1 MIEAA
6 PGLKR
11 IIRQALE
18 EDLGSGDPTTDAVVD
33 PAQSGTGA
41 LTAGEDLVLSGLD
54 VFESIFRELEP
65 EMVFETLYSEG
76 DRVPS
81 GSCIC
86 RLRGRFSSMLKGERT
101 ALNFIQR
108 MSGIATL
115 TRRFV
120 QAAGRSTVRIL
131 DTRKTAPGLR
141 WLDKRAVRAGGG
153 ANHRFNLADGI
164 LIKDNHILAAGS
176 VSRAVELAVERAP
189 HTLKVEVEVEDL
201 AGAKEAVRAGADAI
215 LLDNMSLEAMAEVVG
230 WVKGRVLTE
239 ASGGVKLDTVA
250 RIADTGVDFISVGSL
265 THSAKAS
272 DLSLEITPVP
282 ADPGATGP
290 IPE

>member
-11 IIRQALE
+11 VIRQALE

-33 PAQSGTGA
+33 PAQLGAGA
-41 LTAGEDLVLSGLD
+41 LSAGEDLVVSGLD
-54 VFESIFRELEP
+54 VFEGVFRELEP
-65 EMVFETLYSEG
+65 QMVFETLYREG
-76 DRVPS
+76 DRIPS
-81 GSCIC
+81 GTCIC
-86 RLRGRFSSMLKGERT
+86 RLKGRFSSMLKGERT

-120 QAAGRSTVRIL
+120 EAAGRSTVRIL

-141 WLDKRAVRAGGG
+141 LLDKRAVRAGGG

-189 HTLKVEVEVEDL
+189 HTLKVEVEVESL

-239 ASGGVKLDTVA
+239 ASGGVKLDTVS

-265 THSAKAS
+265 THSARAS
-272 DLSLEITPVP
+272 DLSLEITPLP
-282 ADPGATGP
+282 AVPGAAGP
-290 IPE
+290 VPE